1 VKPIWLVFAA
11 ALAAFLVWR
20 WRRLEPTLKA
30 GCVLVAAAALVYGL
44 GLVHLPNLEQ
54 LLLDI
59 GDRLGAWTYVL
70 VGALAFLETGAF
82 VGLIAPGETAM
93 LLGGLVAG
101 QGKIDVVTLIAIVWA
116 AATLGD
122 LTSFFLGRR
131 LGRAFLVEHGPK
143 VQITEERLHTV
154 EGFFDRHGG
163 KAILLGRFVGLVRA
177 IAPFL
182 AGSSG
187 MPLRRFVPYDVIGAG
202 LWSSTFILL
211 GYVFWQSFSQL
222 LEYAKKGAF
231 ALGVVI
237 VVIVGLVWAMRWLR
251 VAEHRAQARA
261 WLARQAQRPALAPVA
276 RALRPV
282 ARAAAPP
289 ARFVWDRVTPGELGL
304 QLTTL
309 SAVACVGVFAFVA
322 LTMRVSEATYAFG
335 DRAVLRIADELHAG
349 ALVSVAKVVSALGS
363 LAAVLVLVGLTCA
376 FLVTRSELWRAAVL
390 AVALGLTY
398 VLVHVTKAAVDRPR
412 PAGALV
418 ASDGSSFPSG
428 HAAYAI
434 AWIAVAVVLSHVL
447 PTLASRF
454 AFVVVALVLAAAVG
468 VTRLY
473 LRVHYLSDVLAGWG
487 GAAAIFA
494 LCGAL
499 ALVIG
504 HVRNNV
510 RAPA

>member
-1 VKPIWLVFAA
+1 
-11 ALAAFLVWR
+11 
-20 WRRLEPTLKA
+20 
-30 GCVLVAAAALVYGL
+30 
-44 GLVHLPNLEQ
+44 
-54 LLLDI
+54 
-59 GDRLGAWTYVL
+59 
-70 VGALAFLETGAF
+70 
-82 VGLIAPGETAM
+82 
-93 LLGGLVAG
+93 
-101 QGKIDVVTLIAIVWA
+101 
-116 AATLGD
+116 
-122 LTSFFLGRR
+122 
-131 LGRAFLVEHGPK
+131 
-143 VQITEERLHTV
+143 
-154 EGFFDRHGG
+154 
-163 KAILLGRFVGLVRA
+163 
-177 IAPFL
+177 
-182 AGSSG
+182 
-187 MPLRRFVPYDVIGAG
+187 
-202 LWSSTFILL
+202 
-211 GYVFWQSFSQL
+211 
-222 LEYAKKGAF
+222 
-231 ALGVVI
+231 
-237 VVIVGLVWAMRWLR
+237 MRWLR

>member
-1 VKPIWLVFAA
+1 
-11 ALAAFLVWR
+11 
-20 WRRLEPTLKA
+20 
-30 GCVLVAAAALVYGL
+30 
-44 GLVHLPNLEQ
+44 LP
-54 LLLDI
+54 
-59 GDRLGAWTYVL
+59 
-70 VGALAFLETGAF
+70 F
-82 VGLIAPGETAM
+82 
-93 LLGGLVAG
+93 
-101 QGKIDVVTLIAIVWA
+101 
-116 AATLGD
+116 
-122 LTSFFLGRR
+122 
-131 LGRAFLVEHGPK
+131 
-143 VQITEERLHTV
+143 
-154 EGFFDRHGG
+154 
-163 KAILLGRFVGLVRA
+163 
-177 IAPFL
+177 
-182 AGSSG
+182 
-187 MPLRRFVPYDVIGAG
+187 RRFLPYDIIGAG
-202 LWSSTFILL
+202 LWSSTLILL
-211 GYVFWQSFSQL
+211 GYIFWASFDRVVQ
-222 LEYAKKGAF
+222 YAEQGAL
-231 ALGVVI
+231 ALGTVI
-237 VVIVGLVWAMRWLR
+237 VVGAGLTWFVRWVR
-251 VAEHRAQARA
+251 DDANRRAAGA
-261 WLARQAQRPALAPVA
+261 FVARQAERPALAPVA

-349 ALVSVAKVVSALGS
+349 ALVSVAKVVTALGS

-398 VLVHVTKAAVDRPR
+398 ALVHVTKAAVDRPR

-468 VTRLY
+468 VSRLY

>member
-1 VKPIWLVFAA
+1 VKPVWLVFAA
-11 ALAAFLVWR
+11 ALAAFLAWR
-20 WRRLEPTLKA
+20 RRRLETTLKA
-30 GCVLVAAAALVYGL
+30 AGALVVAGATVYGL

-59 GDRLGAWTYVL
+59 GDTLGAWTYLL
-70 VGALAFLETGAF
+70 VGGLAFLETGAF
-82 VGLIAPGETAM
+82 IGLIAPGETAM

-101 QGKIDVVTLIAIVWA
+101 QGKIDVLALIAIVWA

-131 LGRAFLVEHGPK
+131 LGRAFLVKHGPK

-163 KAILLGRFVGLVRA
+163 KAILIGRFVGLVRA

-211 GYVFWQSFSQL
+211 GFVFWRSFSRL
-222 LEYAKKGAF
+222 VDYAKKGAL
-231 ALGVVI
+231 ALGIVI
-237 VVIVGLVWAMRWLR
+237 VVVVGLVWAMRWLR
-251 VAEHRAQARA
+251 VPANRARARA
-261 WLARQAQRPALAPVA
+261 WLAREAQRPALAPLA
-276 RALRPV
+276 RVLRPV
-282 ARAAAPP
+282 VRTTARP

-304 QLTTL
+304 ELTTL
-309 SAVACVGVFAFVA
+309 AAVASVGVFVFVSE
-322 LTMRVSEATYAFG
+322 TVRVSDQTFTFG
-335 DRAVLRIADELHAG
+335 DRGALRIADELRQSM
-349 ALVSVAKVVSALGS
+349 LVSVAKVVTALGS
-363 LAAVLVLVGLTCA
+363 LPVALALVGLTCVL
-376 FLVTRSELWRAAVL
+376 LVMRRELWRAGVL
-390 AVALGLTY
+390 VAGLGLTY

-412 PAGALV
+412 PTRALV
-418 ASDGSSFPSG
+418 DADGSSFPSG

-454 AFVVVALVLAAAVG
+454 AFITVGIVVAVVVGA
-468 VTRLY
+468 TRLY
-473 LRVHYLSDVLAGWG
+473 LRVHFLSDVLAGWA

-494 LCGAL
+494 LCGSL
-499 ALVIG
+499 VLVIG
-504 HVRNNV
+504 HVRNNA
-510 RAPA
+510 RTPA